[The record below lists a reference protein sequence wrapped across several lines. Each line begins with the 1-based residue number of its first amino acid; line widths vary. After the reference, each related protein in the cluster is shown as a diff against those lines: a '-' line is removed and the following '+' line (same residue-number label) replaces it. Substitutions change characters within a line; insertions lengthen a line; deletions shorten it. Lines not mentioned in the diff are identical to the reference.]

1 MKNNPDQTCHDRLE
15 KAVEAIVFAADEPVT
30 AAHIARAFA
39 DVTGSEVP
47 GPDDVEQVVNAIND
61 LYSKTNRSF
70 RIERWAG
77 GYRFAT
83 LAEMA
88 PFMEAVHA
96 ADQQRRLTRTLMEA
110 LAILA
115 YRQPTSRTDLE
126 FVRGVD
132 CDYALRKLLEY
143 GLIDVVGRADTV
155 GRPLLYG
162 TTDKFLETFGLAGL
176 DELPNL
182 REVESILDDPAFHRE
197 KARLM
202 MTSGLTFA
210 TEQNEHGTQTQ
221 DETSDR

>member
-1 MKNNPDQTCHDRLE
+1 MTNRTDETYREQLE

-39 DVTGSEVP
+39 DVTGSEAP
-47 GPDDVEQVVNAIND
+47 APDDVEGIVDEINE
-61 LYSKTNRSF
+61 LYARTGRSF

-83 LAEMA
+83 LAELA
-88 PFMEAVHA
+88 PYMEAVHA
-96 ADQQRRLTRTLMEA
+96 TDGQRRLTRTLMEA

-115 YRQPTSRTDLE
+115 YRQPTSRSDLE

-162 TTDKFLETFGLAGL
+162 TTDKFLELFGLAAL
-176 DELPNL
+176 DDLPNL

-202 MTSGLTFA
+202 MTSGLTLA
-210 TEQNEHGTQTQ
+210 NEQHDHGTQTQ
-221 DETSDR
+221 DETSE

>member
-1 MKNNPDQTCHDRLE
+1 MSNSDQTRQDQLA

-39 DVTGSEVP
+39 DVTGHGAPAPEEV
-47 GPDDVEQVVNAIND
+47 DEAVRAINEVYD
-61 LYSKTNRSF
+61 STGRSF
-70 RIERWAG
+70 RVERWAG

-83 LAEMA
+83 LAEVA

-96 ADQQRRLTRTLMEA
+96 TDRQRRLTRTLMEA

-126 FVRGVD
+126 YVRGVD

-143 GLIDVVGRADTV
+143 GLIDVVGRADSV

-162 TTDKFLETFGLAGL
+162 TTDKFLELFGLASL
-176 DELPNL
+176 DDLPNL

-197 KARLM
+197 KARIM
-202 MTSGLTFA
+202 MTSGLSLA
-210 TEQNEHGTQTQ
+210 NESNEHGSQTQ
-221 DETSDR
+221 DEASD